1 MVLRFNWLFFCFL
14 ILIFSIAHADSLQPM
29 LTPIVPKI
37 DAAGYVLLDTNSG
50 MVLAQSNADQ
60 RRAPASLT
68 KIMTSYIISLA
79 LKQGQIHLD
88 DSVLISK
95 RAWQT
100 GGSKMFIKVGDHV
113 SVRDLM
119 QGIIVD
125 SGNDASIAMAEHVA
139 GSEDAF
145 VHLMNQQAARLG
157 MTGTHFTDVNGLPDP
172 NHFTTPRD
180 MAILAQA
187 LIRDF
192 PQDYRWY
199 SQKWF
204 TYNGIRQPN
213 RNRLLWRNPDVDGI
227 KTGHTQD
234 AGFCLVASAREK
246 NTRLISVIMG
256 APSDEKRAQDSQKLL
271 TYGFRFF
278 ESKKLASATQA
289 LANPPVWFGTQPT
302 VSVGVAH
309 DLYVSVPINTLSKR
323 IKTNLNLTN
332 PLRAPIKKGQT
343 LGTID
348 VVLSDKVLAQT
359 PLIALQEIP
368 KAGFIRSLVDH
379 ISLLFQRL

>member
-1 MVLRFNWLFFCFL
+1 MVLRFNWLFCFL
-14 ILIFSIAHADSLQPM
+14 ILISSIAHADSLQPT

-95 RAWQT
+95 KAWQT
-100 GGSKMFIKVGDHV
+100 GGSKMFIKIGDHV

-145 VHLMNQQAARLG
+145 VHLMNQQAAQLG

-213 RNRLLWRNPDVDGI
+213 RNRLLWRNPEVDGI

-234 AGFCLVASAREK
+234 AGFCLVASAREQ

-278 ESKKLASATQA
+278 ECKKLASATQA
-289 LANPPVWFGTQPT
+289 LASPPVWFGTQST

-309 DLYVSVPINTLSKR
+309 DLYVSVPINTSSKR

-332 PLRAPIKKGQT
+332 PLRAPIKKGQP

-348 VVLSDKVLAQT
+348 IVLSDKVLAQT

-368 KAGFIRSLVDH
+368 RAGFIRSLADH